1 MLRFAGSTWLRF
13 HSGHRNNVFQAK
25 TLPESADKTIVTCA
39 ADGQVTL
46 SPSSDDYGFVYL
58 NITMQLCESL
68 YSKRPVRAA

>member
-1 MLRFAGSTWLRF
+1 MLLCSAGSTLLRF

-46 SPSSDDYGFVYL
+46 RPPPDKYGKL
-58 NITMQLCESL
+58 L
-68 YSKRPVRAA
+68 